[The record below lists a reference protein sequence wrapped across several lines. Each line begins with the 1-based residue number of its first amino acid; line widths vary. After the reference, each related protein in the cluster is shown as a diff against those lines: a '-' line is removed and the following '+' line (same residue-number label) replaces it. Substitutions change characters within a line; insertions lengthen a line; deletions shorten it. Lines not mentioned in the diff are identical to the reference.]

1 MRPYELAYCI
11 GMIEDLHETI
21 TDGFSDCPD
30 DYIDTV
36 TDALSSL
43 EDASEN
49 LRSLSD
55 LMMDLPQRN
64 DRKQPGKA
72 VPALPIIKHDLE
84 DFKFNLAP
92 IEGKNHVLILAS
104 IPADQYVSLFYAK
117 RLNDAIQRD
126 IRGIIDSGIKDVYIR
141 MDQTYKPANP
151 GYVLYN
157 SGNVSQGIYIDDMG
171 SAGYYGDEEPED
183 YE

>member
-1 MRPYELAYCI
+1 
-11 GMIEDLHETI
+11 MIDIRIICAPEE
-21 TDGFSDCPD
+21 
-30 DYIDTV
+30 
-36 TDALSSL
+36 A
-43 EDASEN
+43 
-49 LRSLSD
+49 
-55 LMMDLPQRN
+55 
-64 DRKQPGKA
+64 GKA
-72 VPALPIIKHDLE
+72 EAAVRSAFSVSSCRRYPARSGGVRLYISGTPRRDGKRPALPVVEHDLE

-92 IEGKNHVLILAS
+92 IQGKNHVLVMAS

-141 MDQTYKPANP
+141 MDQTYKPTNP